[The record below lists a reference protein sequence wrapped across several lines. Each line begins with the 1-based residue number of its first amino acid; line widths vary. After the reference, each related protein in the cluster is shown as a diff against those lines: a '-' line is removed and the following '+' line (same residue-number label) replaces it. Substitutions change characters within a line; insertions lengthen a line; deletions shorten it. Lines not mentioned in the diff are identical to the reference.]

1 MSARRPAAGA
11 TPAELANWSGSHH
24 DLAMQHAS
32 DATILGDFDNAEFTY
47 GGITTTFSKH
57 DGKFFVR
64 TDGADGSLQDFEVRF
79 AFGVAPLQQ
88 YLLELPGGRLQ
99 ALSIAWDSRKKED
112 GGQRWFHLYP
122 DETIAH
128 GDPLH
133 WTGLQQNWNFMCA
146 ECHSTD
152 LQRGYDPA
160 TNSYKTT
167 FSEINVACESC
178 HGPGS
183 RHVAWAKHEPGW
195 EAIDRQGARRPS
207 RRAPRRHL
215 DFRSGDRQ
223 QQAERAAHHDEGDRD
238 LRPLPF
244 APRSD
249 LGEDR
254 GRRPDRRQ
262 PPGHRCSTTGLYFPD
277 GQIRDEVYEYG
288 SFLQSKMFHEGV
300 TCSDCHD
307 PHSLKLRAEGSGV
320 CLQCHGAEKFATP
333 AHHHHEAASKGAE
346 CVSCHMPER
355 TYMVV
360 DARRDHSFRIP
371 RPDLS
376 VSLGTPNAC
385 TGCHTDKD
393 AAWAA
398 ATVKSLV
405 PDAKSRLPGFRR
417 AARRRRGGSTRRPR
431 PAARL
436 RQ

>member
-1 MSARRPAAGA
+1 M
-11 TPAELANWSGSHH
+11 
-24 DLAMQHAS
+24 
-32 DATILGDFDNAEFTY
+32 
-47 GGITTTFSKH
+47 
-57 DGKFFVR
+57 
-64 TDGADGSLQDFEVRF
+64 RF

-99 ALSIAWDSRKKED
+99 ALSIAWDSRPKEE

-122 DETIAH
+122 DETIVH

-146 ECHSTD
+146 ECHSTN

-167 FSEINVACESC
+167 FSEINVACETC

-195 EAIDRQGARRPS
+195 EAFDRKGLALLLDERRDITWTFDPATGNSKRSAPRTTTKEIETCALCHS
-207 RRAPRRHL
+207 RRGPIWAKIEAGAPIGDSHRVTAL
-215 DFRSGDRQ
+215 D
-223 QQAERAAHHDEGDRD
+223 E
-238 LRPLPF
+238 
-244 APRSD
+244 
-249 LGEDR
+249 
-254 GRRPDRRQ
+254 
-262 PPGHRCSTTGLYFPD
+262 GLYFPD

-333 AHHHHEAASKGAE
+333 VHHHHEAASKGAE
-346 CVSCHMPER
+346 CLSCHMPER

-360 DARRDHSFRIP
+360 DQRRDHSFRIP
-371 RPDLS
+371 RPGPLR
-376 VSLGTPNAC
+376 LARHAERLHG
-385 TGCHTDKD
+385 
-393 AAWAA
+393 
-398 ATVKSLV
+398 V
-405 PDAKSRLPGFRR
+405 P
-417 AARRRRGGSTRRPR
+417 
-431 PAARL
+431 
-436 RQ
+436 